1 MGRPLVDI
9 DHALR
14 LAGELDV
21 LRAGGSGGNLVN
33 DAHLAALAIE
43 HDAMIVTFDT
53 DFARFNTV
61 QWQLLG

>member
-1 MGRPLVDI
+1 MVGLAPRQRKVFNTRQVPMGRPLVDI

-33 DAHLAALAIE
+33 DAHLAALAI
-43 HDAMIVTFDT
+43 
-53 DFARFNTV
+53 
-61 QWQLLG
+61 